1 MSTPP
6 RTWITPE
13 MVATYLGDP
22 NLATDPNLE
31 LAVSGVAAYVESI
44 RTDIF
49 LAPYIAH
56 PIQPPEPM
64 PVPDEVVFGSVL
76 WSAHVFQL
84 RSAPGGFAGYGDG
97 AGDAMADLSLA
108 SNRAD
113 IWRLIGLKRPVAY

>member
-1 MSTPP
+1 
-6 RTWITPE
+6 

-49 LAPYIAH
+49 GA
-56 PIQPPEPM
+56 PEPL